1 MLESYLIYFFI
12 CICLLLGAFADKQT
26 KHISGWL
33 SIIICS
39 IILGYRY
46 DVGIDHLTYLDYY
59 NQFLYL
65 GAKIGTSRE
74 YGYDLLNYI
83 CARIGCS
90 PGVFFSL
97 TVFIQFS
104 LIYYSFRSKTNF
116 LVLIY
121 FFYMTTGQLFGSLN
135 IIRQAMA
142 FSIFLYIIKYIERR
156 KLVKYL
162 VGVLIAFSFHSSS
175 LILIPIYWLPFVWR
189 LTLEKIGAKGHVILY
204 LGITLSSAFI
214 FSYFLSAT
222 SEFLSTTV
230 YFNYV
235 PNLGERRMA
244 VNSGLGIL
252 LFTIIDVLIIYYSTK
267 IIALYPKAKLYYMIF
282 FIGSLLAKVFGTDML
297 LSRVAYDLVSLR
309 FVVLVFLICFFDS
322 RKNLLFTTLKVGV
335 IMIFI
340 LVWLFD
346 IYNGSSGCSPY
357 KFL

>member
-1 MLESYLIYFFI
+1 MLESYFIYFLIFL
-12 CICLLLGAFADKQT
+12 CLLLGAFADKQT

-97 TVFIQFS
+97 TVFIQFT
-104 LIYYSFRSKTNF
+104 LIYLSFRSKTNF
-116 LVLIY
+116 LLLIY

-142 FSIFLYIIKYIERR
+142 FSIFLYIIKYIESR
-156 KLVKYL
+156 KLLRYL
-162 VGVLIAFSFHSSS
+162 VGVLIAFSFHTSS
-175 LILIPIYWLPFVWR
+175 LILIPIYWLPSLWR
-189 LTLEKIGAKGHVILY
+189 ISLDKIGSKGHVIIY
-204 LGITLSSAFI
+204 LCITILSTYI
-214 FSYFLSAT
+214 FSYFLNAT
-222 SEFLSTTV
+222 SELLSTTV

-235 PNLGERRMA
+235 PDLGERRMT
-244 VNSGLGIL
+244 VNSGLGVL
-252 LFTIIDVLIIYYSTK
+252 LFSIIDVLIIYYNNKVIT
-267 IIALYPKAKLYYMIF
+267 LYPRAKVYYMIF
-282 FIGSLLAKVFGTDML
+282 FLGSLLAKVFGTDML
-297 LSRVAYDLVSLR
+297 LSRVAYDFISLR
-309 FVVLVFLICFFDS
+309 FVMLVFLISFFDS
-322 RKNLLFTTLKVGV
+322 RKKLLFTTLKVGV

>member
-1 MLESYLIYFFI
+1 MLESYFIYFFI

-59 NQFLYL
+59 NKFLYL

-97 TVFIQFS
+97 TVFIQFT

-142 FSIFLYIIKYIERR
+142 FSIFLYIIKYIESR

-175 LILIPIYWLPFVWR
+175 LILIPIYWLPPVWR
-189 LTLEKIGAKGHVILY
+189 LTLDKIGAKGHVILY
-204 LGITLSSAFI
+204 LGITLSSTFMSSSRISTSVSSEISGITSSDAKEVWRLPL
-214 FSYFLSAT
+214 LSKGETRTKRCTPA
-222 SEFLSTTV
+222 SDFKYPYAL
-230 YFNYV
+230 V
-235 PNLGERRMA
+235 P
-244 VNSGLGIL
+244 
-252 LFTIIDVLIIYYSTK
+252 STK
-267 IIALYPKAKLYYMIF
+267 ITALFSPA
-282 FIGSLLAKVFGTDML
+282 
-297 LSRVAYDLVSLR
+297 
-309 FVVLVFLICFFDS
+309 
-322 RKNLLFTTLKVGV
+322 
-335 IMIFI
+335 
-340 LVWLFD
+340 
-346 IYNGSSGCSPY
+346 SSPS
-357 KFL
+357 K